1 MDNFDDIESPP
12 KSRSW
17 FHEILQGWV
26 PAILAVVVIR
36 AFLFEPF
43 RIPSGS
49 MLPTLEVGDFVVVSK
64 YSYGLWLHVPF
75 PERLQ
80 VKSVEL
86 LDLGDPDR
94 GDVIV
99 FRYPKHEGYAYI
111 KRVVAIPG
119 DRIRVEKNQV
129 YLNGEKV
136 PRQYISRHEF
146 TDADCLKHPSELY
159 VEDLNGLLHFKLT
172 EPRSSR
178 SIPVGQEEIEV
189 PPDSVFVMGDN
200 RDNSQDSRFW
210 GFVRYDQIKGKAQAT
225 WLSLEQ
231 CAPGGGISIRT
242 ERAFKSLYTPPQG

>member
-12 KSRSW
+12 RSRSW

-26 PAILAVVVIR
+26 PAIVAVVVIR
-36 AFLFEPF
+36 SFMFEPF

-64 YSYGLWLHVPF
+64 YSYGLWLHIPF
-75 PERLQ
+75 PEKLGIR
-80 VKSVEL
+80 SVEL

-94 GDVIV
+94 GDIIV
-99 FRYPKHEGYAYI
+99 FRYPKNEGYTYI
-111 KRVVAIPG
+111 KRVVGLPG
-119 DRIRVEKNQV
+119 DTIRVEKNQV
-129 YLNGEKV
+129 YLNGEKAA
-136 PRQYISRHEF
+136 RQYLSKYEF
-146 TDADCLKHPSELY
+146 TNNECQTHPSELY
-159 VEDLNGLLHFKLT
+159 IEDLEGMVHYKLT
-172 EPRSSR
+172 DPRNSHR
-178 SIPVGQEEIEV
+178 NPVGQEEVVI

-210 GFVRYDQIKGKAQAT
+210 GFVRFDQIKGKAQAT

-231 CAPGGGISIRT
+231 CPPGSGVSIRT